1 MSLPS
6 PSPLGLTVSLSDE
19 EIVRRVVAG
28 ETELFELLMRRHNQR
43 LYRTVRAIVPD
54 ADAAEEALQRAY
66 VAAWRGLAQFAGR
79 SSFVTWIT
87 RIALRSAGELA
98 WRERRMAEIAE
109 ESVSAASNAFEEAA
123 DAPMSRRELADVLE
137 RAIDSLP
144 ASLRIVAVLRLVDG
158 LSTAE
163 VAESVGVTE
172 EAVKVRLHR
181 ARERLKEGLLLTAER
196 EGILARTWAFD
207 GERCDRMVRRVF
219 ESLSTLGPPTAER

>member
-1 MSLPS
+1 MPLPS

-43 LYRTVRAIVPD
+43 LYRTVRAMVPD

-66 VAAWRGLAQFAGR
+66 IAAWRGLAQFEGR
-79 SSFVTWIT
+79 SSFVTWMT
-87 RIALRSAGELA
+87 RIALRSASELER
-98 WRERRMAEIAE
+98 RERRMAEIAE
-109 ESVSAASNAFEEAA
+109 ESVSCASNAFEDAA

-137 RAIDSLP
+137 RAIDALP
-144 ASLRIVAVLRLVDG
+144 AALRVVAVLRLVDG

-163 VAESVGVTE
+163 VSESVDLTE

-181 ARERLKEGLLLTAER
+181 ARERLKEDLLLTAER

-207 GERCDRMVRRVF
+207 GERCDRMVQRVF
-219 ESLSTLGPPTAER
+219 ESLSALGSPTAER